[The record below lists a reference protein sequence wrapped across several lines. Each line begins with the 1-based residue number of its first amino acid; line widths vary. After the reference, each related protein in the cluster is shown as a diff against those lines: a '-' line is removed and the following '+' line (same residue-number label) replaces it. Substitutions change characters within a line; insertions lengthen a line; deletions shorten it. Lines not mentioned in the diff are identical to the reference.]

1 MNKIFDA
8 LTQYGLHDTKIDR
21 ITLEGNS
28 IIFEFNDGVYG
39 LSTFEKEM
47 ELTGKC
53 RLKIAVDIAETAEL
67 ENYVNIRRSFKNRTK
82 ELTIKELTGFVD
94 KYGFNVDNLYFSA
107 FNNEVLIVGGIGKYG
122 IEIYISDILQAEY
135 IFN

>member
-1 MNKIFDA
+1 MNKVYEA

-21 ITLEGNS
+21 IILDGNS
-28 IIFEFNDGVYG
+28 IVFEFDNGVYS
-39 LSTFEKEM
+39 LSAFGKEM

-53 RLKIAVDIAETAEL
+53 RLKIAIDIAAIAEL
-67 ENYVNIRRSFKNRTK
+67 ENYVNIRRSFRNRTK
-82 ELTIKELTGFVD
+82 ELKINELTGLVD

-107 FNNEVLIVGGIGKYG
+107 FNNEVLIVGGIGRYG
-122 IEIYISDILQAEY
+122 IEIYISDILRTEY

>member
-1 MNKIFDA
+1 MNKVYEA

-21 ITLEGNS
+21 IILDGNS
-28 IIFEFNDGVYG
+28 IVFEFDNGVYS
-39 LSTFEKEM
+39 LSASGKEM
-47 ELTGKC
+47 TLTGRC
-53 RLKIAVDIAETAEL
+53 SLKITADIAATAKL
-67 ENYVNIRRSFKNRTK
+67 ENHVNIRRSFKNRTK
-82 ELTIKELTGFVD
+82 ELTIKELTGLVD

-107 FNNEVLIVGGIGKYG
+107 FNSEALIVGRIGKYG

>member
-1 MNKIFDA
+1 MNKVFDA
-8 LTQYGLHDTKIDR
+8 LMQYGLHDTKIDR
-21 ITLEGNS
+21 ITPEGNS
-28 IIFEFNDGVYG
+28 IVFEFDNGVYG
-39 LSTFEKEM
+39 LSASGKEM
-47 ELTGKC
+47 ALTGKC
-53 RLKIAVDIAETAEL
+53 RLKITADIAATAEL

-82 ELTIKELTGFVD
+82 ELTITELTGLVD
-94 KYGFNVDNLYFSA
+94 KYCFNVDNLYFSV

>member
-1 MNKIFDA
+1 MNKTFDA

-21 ITLEGNS
+21 ITPKGNS
-28 IIFEFNDGVYG
+28 IVFEFHNGVYG
-39 LSTFEKEM
+39 LSASGKEM
-47 ELTGKC
+47 ALTGKSS
-53 RLKIAVDIAETAEL
+53 LKITVDIAANSEL

-82 ELTIKELTGFVD
+82 ELTITELTGFVD

>member
-1 MNKIFDA
+1 MNKVYEA

-21 ITLEGNS
+21 IILDGNS

-39 LSTFEKEM
+39 LSASGKEIA
-47 ELTGKC
+47 LTGKC
-53 RLKIAVDIAETAEL
+53 SLKITADIAATPEL
-67 ENYVNIRRSFKNRTK
+67 ENYVNVCRSLKNRTK
-82 ELTIKELTGFVD
+82 ELTITELTELVD

>member
-28 IIFEFNDGVYG
+28 IIFEFDNGVYG
-39 LSTFEKEM
+39 LSASGKEM
-47 ELTGKC
+47 ALTGKC
-53 RLKIAVDIAETAEL
+53 SLKITVDIASTAEL
-67 ENYVNIRRSFKNRTK
+67 ENYVNVCRSLKNRTK
-82 ELTIKELTGFVD
+82 ELTITELTELVD
-94 KYGFNVDNLYFSA
+94 KYCFNVDNLYFSV